1 MYTDTGEPDRSE
13 ELIERTLV
21 EAHAAGNKRMTALAL
36 SGLSMHAR
44 EQGRFEEAL
53 AMLQEAYATYRS
65 VGDRSFVGDLLARRA
80 HVLAAAGKP
89 VEAARV
95 LSKSDA
101 VSSEMALLRRDVHE
115 RRYEDAMA
123 AIRSKLDEDAFARA
137 WDEGRALT
145 EDEAAAQT

>member
-1 MYTDTGEPDRSE
+1 
-13 ELIERTLV
+13 
-21 EAHAAGNKRMTALAL
+21 
-36 SGLSMHAR
+36 
-44 EQGRFEEAL
+44 
-53 AMLQEAYATYRS
+53 MLQEAYATYRS